1 MTASYSELPSSE
13 VVSPETKP
21 KKANVIRPLLRLVLR
36 RSWLVILLATL
47 AAIASYV
54 RTLDKPSTYK
64 GNFYLLVE
72 PISATAKLTD
82 PSTLTRTDPST
93 GVPKGDLFAL
103 DYPTNLA
110 FLQSPGMTFRIA
122 QEVHHRLPKRSVPE
136 IWKDLRG
143 NFTVEWIRA
152 KSGRDATKIFEV
164 SYGGNDPK
172 EVETVLQIAADTFVK
187 YSAEDRETSIKAGVK
202 FINSQLPALQKNL
215 NAQKAKLQG
224 IREQYSL
231 VDPESKSEAL
241 LTEISS
247 LTNQRLLVNQ
257 QLTAQLALLKSL
269 EKQLQS
275 TPDEAIAAAIL
286 NQDQERLN
294 LIKRIQDLE
303 AQIAQIRATITDNNP
318 QYITLQEQRDNLQV
332 LLDRRTKTLLKSTSP
347 LAASK
352 ALNFDFQDPT
362 RLKLLNQLID
372 TNNQVKSLQAQLP
385 IIDQK
390 LFQIRALATAMPNL
404 INQYNAINRDIKL
417 TEDVVNKLLLQ
428 RETLK
433 VEAAQELPWQ
443 LISKPQIPL
452 DAKGNPL
459 GEPPDRKKSVMVGA
473 VGGAVLSLVII
484 ILWDKR
490 INKFLC
496 SADIQDLL
504 ALSLIGVIAKDPEL
518 VNPPLKLFRSAPAAS
533 TPDDF
538 PELVSLAKE
547 LEPTPTIE
555 PSLSPPVSCPPL
567 RVFKEEFQVIYTE
580 LAFFYRQ
587 PPLRSLVISGLQT
600 GDGQATMALNLAFAA
615 TRSQKRVLLV
625 DGNYQNPHLHSLL
638 NLPNE
643 KGLRD
648 YLEQEMPVHQLV
660 QAVPDHK
667 NLYLLSLGQGQE
679 TGTLW
684 SDTLHYLM
692 SELQTSY
699 DLVLYHLPP
708 FPDSSDIYFISTYT
722 DGLILVI
729 SVNKTP
735 RSLAKEVVK
744 RIQEF
749 QLPVLGAIAN
759 FA

>member
-13 VVSPETKP
+13 VASPETKP
-21 KKANVIRPLLRLVLR
+21 KKANAIRPLIRLVLR
-36 RSWLVILLATL
+36 RSWLVILLASL
-47 AAIASYV
+47 AAIASYA

-122 QEVHHRLPKRSVPE
+122 QEVHRRLPKRSVPE
-136 IWKDLRG
+136 IWKDLRS

-164 SYGGNDPK
+164 SYEGTDAK

-202 FINSQLPALQKNL
+202 FINSQLPNLQKNL
-215 NAQKAKLQG
+215 NAQKVKLQR

-231 VDPESKSEAL
+231 VDPESRSEAL
-241 LTEISS
+241 LTEIST

-257 QLTAQLALLKSL
+257 QLMAQVALQKSL

-275 TPDEAIAAAIL
+275 TPEEAIAAAIL
-286 NQDQERLN
+286 NQDQERVN

-303 AQIAQIRATITDNNP
+303 AQIAQIRATVTDNNP
-318 QYITLQEQRDNLQV
+318 QYLTLQEQRENLQV
-332 LLDRRTKTLLKSTSP
+332 LLEQRTKTLLKSTSP

-372 TNNQVKSLQAQLP
+372 TNNQVQSLQAQLP

-390 LFQIRALATAMPNL
+390 LSQVRALATAMPNL

-428 RETLK
+428 WETLK

-459 GEPPDRKKSVMVGA
+459 GAPPDRQKSVLVGV

-490 INKFLC
+490 SNKFLC
-496 SADIQDLL
+496 AADIQDLL
-504 ALSLIGVIAKDPEL
+504 AVSLIGVIPKSLDL
-518 VNPPLKLFRSAPAAS
+518 KNTPLFK
-533 TPDDF
+533 
-538 PELVSLAKE
+538 VS
-547 LEPTPTIE
+547 
-555 PSLSPPVSCPPL
+555 SLSKETPSASSPFPTVQTLEEPL
-567 RVFKEEFQVIYTE
+567 TLELSPSVPREAPSSTLQLFTEDFHVIYTE
-580 LAFFYRQ
+580 LSFFYRH
-587 PPLRSLVISGLQT
+587 PPLRSLVISGIQA
-600 GDGQATMALNLAFAA
+600 GDGQTTMLLNLAIAA
-615 TRSQKRVLLV
+615 THSKKRVLVV
-625 DGNYQNPHLHSLL
+625 DANYLNPHLHTLF

-643 KGLRD
+643 KGLRN
-648 YLEQEMPVHQLV
+648 YLEEELPLNHLIQPV
-660 QAVPDHK
+660 PSHK

-679 TGTLW
+679 TGSLW
-684 SDTLHYLM
+684 SDGFHYLIA
-692 SELQTSY
+692 ELQANY
-699 DLVLYHLPP
+699 DFVFYHLPP

-722 DGLILVI
+722 DGLILVV
-729 SVNKTP
+729 SVNQTS
-735 RSLAKEVVK
+735 RSLAKEVIK
-744 RIQEF
+744 RTQEF